1 LLNCFGDFARLM
13 RPFLCPIKRRAVPT
27 LHKRVEHFV
36 AGFRRFRFDLCLRKT
51 ETGRLSQ

>member
-1 LLNCFGDFARLM
+1 LLFRAFRPLFGNCLGMGL
-13 RPFLCPIKRRAVPT
+13 T